1 MSAVRRT
8 NQAVYFTRTI
18 LDQAEQAIDAQQ
30 KSQLEESG
38 LYHLYS
44 ALNGFCNELIKQ
56 YSLPPFLQLSE
67 LFEREGLPAE
77 LKELALLFEQKAWV
91 YEVSRQYHRVLLEG
105 FESSPANS
113 NLITSQ
119 SDYVALFRNWL
130 IELEKTIS
138 RMREHYQEY

>member
-1 MSAVRRT
+1 MSPVRRT
-8 NQAVYFTRTI
+8 NQAVYFARIT
-18 LDQAEQAIDAQQ
+18 LDQADQAVDAQQ

-44 ALNGFCNELIKQ
+44 AINSFCNELVKH
-56 YSLPPFLQLSE
+56 YSLPPFMQLTE
-67 LFEREGLPAE
+67 LFKREGLPAE
-77 LKELALLFEQKAWV
+77 LKELALLFEQQAWPF
-91 YEVSRQYHRVLLEG
+91 EVNRQYQRVLLEG
-105 FESSPANS
+105 FESAPTNS

>member
-1 MSAVRRT
+1 MNPVRRT
-8 NQAVYFTRTI
+8 NQTVYFARI
-18 LDQAEQAIDAQQ
+18 ALDQADQAVDAQQ
-30 KSQLEESG
+30 KSQAEESG

-44 ALNGFCNELIKQ
+44 ALNSFCNELVKQ
-56 YSLPPFLQLSE
+56 YSLPPFMQLSE
-67 LFEREGLPAE
+67 LFKRDALPAE
-77 LKELALLFEQKAWV
+77 LKELALLFEQQAWPF
-91 YEVSRQYHRVLLEG
+91 EVTRQYQRVLLEG
-105 FESSPANS
+105 FESAPETS

>member
-18 LDQAEQAIDAQQ
+18 LDQAEQAVDAQQ

-44 ALNGFCNELIKQ
+44 ALNSFCNELIKQ

-67 LFEREGLPAE
+67 LFEREGLPVE
-77 LKELALLFEQKAWV
+77 LKELALLFEQKTWV
-91 YEVSRQYHRVLLEG
+91 YEVNRQYHRALLEG
-105 FESSPANS
+105 FESSLVNS

-119 SDYVALFRNWL
+119 SDYVVLFRNWL